1 MLRGLHFVCGIL
13 LFLGVLALP
22 PIPFEGKTY
31 ESAFLHNLTSQMV
44 AENRIETLASYG
56 VNWERYR
63 LGPIVAKSIEQSLM
77 EEFQVPIVVWGLR
90 RNISIRHLLGYK
102 TLICVSISSVVPDVD
117 PIFEVLNDGLVGL
130 HYVPML
136 FIYKPL
142 RMMAPTRDMLEVF
155 FAWCW
160 QHRFTN
166 VFLTFYLRSLDNSSW
181 KFSKGGRNEIYS
193 YTPFPNLTIR
203 NITETGYQPV
213 DIMMNLTG
221 YEFRV
226 PVFQDPPTVF
236 QVLYL
241 S

>member
-1 MLRGLHFVCGIL
+1 MLRGLHFVCGIC

-130 HYVPML
+130 KIQGYFV
-136 FIYKPL
+136 KS
-142 RMMAPTRDMLEVF
+142 
-155 FAWCW
+155 
-160 QHRFTN
+160 
-166 VFLTFYLRSLDNSSW
+166 SLS
-181 KFSKGGRNEIYS
+181 
-193 YTPFPNLTIR
+193 
-203 NITETGYQPV
+203 ITCY
-213 DIMMNLTG
+213 
-221 YEFRV
+221 
-226 PVFQDPPTVF
+226 
-236 QVLYL
+236 
-241 S
+241 